1 MNQSKNLPL
10 KMGSLFGALLGTVV
24 VSIGIIRY
32 KTGMILRDDQTLSY
46 VYWCIFTITVLY
58 AVFQFK
64 KKNPYSF
71 SYKHTVKI
79 GLLAGLISGLLYT
92 VYIVVLNGYI
102 DPELASKIIQFKEQA
117 AILNNSAISA
127 KEINDST
134 KIMEMNPALRG
145 LVYTLVCMTFGIIH
159 SLIGTF
165 AAKKFGASSR

>member
-1 MNQSKNLPL
+1 MSQHKNLPL
-10 KMGSLFGALLGTVV
+10 KKGLVYGSLLGTIV
-24 VSIGIIRY
+24 IGIGIVRY

-46 VYWCIFTITVLY
+46 VFWCIFTMTLFY

-64 KKNPYSF
+64 KQDPLSF
-71 SYKHTVKI
+71 SYQRTMQI
-79 GLLAGLISGLLYT
+79 GLFAGLITGVMYT
-92 VYIVVLNGYI
+92 IYIVLLNNYL
-102 DPELASKIIQFKEQA
+102 DTELTSKIIQFKEQA

-127 KEINDST
+127 KEIKDST

-165 AAKKFGASSR
+165 AAKKLGTSSQ